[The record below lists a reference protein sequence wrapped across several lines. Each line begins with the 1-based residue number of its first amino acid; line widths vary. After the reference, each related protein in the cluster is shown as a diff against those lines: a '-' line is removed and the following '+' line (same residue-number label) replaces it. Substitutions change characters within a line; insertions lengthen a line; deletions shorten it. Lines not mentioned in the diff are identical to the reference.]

1 MIHVLATIQVVEGKR
16 ADFLEQF
23 AWVVPQVRAESG
35 CLEYGAAVDVPTG
48 IVVQSPVRP
57 DVVMVIEKW
66 ASLAAL
72 QTDLQAPHVM
82 EYRRRVSGLVQGVT
96 LQILEPV

>member
-1 MIHVLATIQVVEGKR
+1 
-16 ADFLEQF
+16 
-23 AWVVPQVRAESG
+23 
-35 CLEYGAAVDVPTG
+35 
-48 IVVQSPVRP
+48 VQSPVRP

-72 QTDLQAPHVM
+72 QTHLQAPHVM